1 MSLKQWLSIAE
12 DCAGLGTASF
22 ALQRLLERKYKH
34 AVKIKHVYYSEEN
47 DALRELLAKTF
58 QPKIIFKYA
67 GQRKFSRLQRR
78 MVRDIDFYVNGFPCQ
93 PYSKAGSNEGL
104 KDKKRTSPMKKGIAF
119 VKRNWPKVFIFE
131 CVKNFT
137 SKTHAKVKNK
147 FVAKLNALRSSS
159 AHRYHIKEMVLRT
172 DEIGD
177 NVPQARERWYCVG
190 LRSDVRP
197 FRRFRFPLQ
206 IPVKQTGK
214 INALDRLLNLKTKTF
229 KTSGQQ
235 PRTHTEKRNWT
246 ACKAAFKEEKV
257 FANKDATLVADLHQ
271 SQAFKHHFLLN
282 ACPTITK
289 TRASANAF
297 WLVKLIDGKLVR
309 RTIRT
314 DEYLKVQAWPTH
326 LAKQLMAS
334 DLDERELRE
343 AAGNGFSFNVI
354 ERLLEDCTDLL
365 MEHAKHVAAVEA
377 EIAGDN
383 VIEHEDNIE
392 EL

>member
-1 MSLKQWLSIAE
+1 MALGLLSIAE
-12 DCAGLGTASF
+12 DCAGLGTSSF
-22 ALQRLLERKYKH
+22 ALQQLVERKYKD
-34 AVKIKHVYYSEEN
+34 VKIKHLYYSEEN
-47 DALRELLAKTF
+47 DSLRELLAKTF
-58 QPKIIFKYA
+58 KPKILFKYA
-67 GQRKFSRLQRR
+67 GQRKFSRKQSKL
-78 MVRDIDFYVNGFPCQ
+78 VRDCDFYVNGFPCQ

-104 KDKKRTSPMKKGIAF
+104 KDKKKRTSPMKKGIVF
-119 VKRNWPKVFIFE
+119 VKRNSPKVFIFE

-137 SKTHAKVKNK
+137 SKTHVKVKNK
-147 FVAKLNALRSSS
+147 FMAKLRAIRLTRHTASGE
-159 AHRYHIKEMVLRT
+159 HRYHIKEMVLRT

-177 NVPQARERWYCVG
+177 NIPQARERWYCVG
-190 LRSDVRP
+190 LRSDVRA
-197 FRRFRFPLQ
+197 FRRFMFPIQ

-271 SQAFKHHFLLN
+271 SEAFKHHFLLN
-282 ACPTITK
+282 ACPTVTK
-289 TRASANAF
+289 TRASGNAF

-309 RTIRT
+309 RPIHT

-334 DLDERELRE
+334 GLDERELRE

-365 MEHAKHVAAVEA
+365 MEHAKH
-377 EIAGDN
+377 EIAADN
-383 VIEHEDNIE
+383 VIEHEDNVE